1 MLSDASVKIESSEY
15 SRSATWG
22 KYLYLLIVLAAL
34 VIGLIE
40 WNRHWRENRFVGALA
55 REVVEKARASDNRSR
70 VLALRAYLRTH
81 VTYHGAP
88 YGNRPFFRAS
98 AMDTLRSG
106 KGYCGEVTRVFI
118 RMSKAVGVRAHRINL
133 YGSLLHVVAE
143 AELGSGDKVIVDCQY
158 TPQVAELERLE
169 QVIARPEYDG
179 YATLNLRRVG
189 LDRFIP
195 PIHWEIGPVSDWL
208 ESPHAIK
215 ASLWFLLVIGLTITR
230 RLLKRPEHLKGRFVE
245 GAPNAPNAMDEMTQ
259 PFELA
264 DKFSILR
271 CPDCGGELAFS
282 ADGMEFLCLSC
293 RERFPVRNG
302 IPQLISAPMRQA
314 LSGDSTGGRVDE
326 RRVATAESFG
336 FEWNRFPEMRVEWER
351 NFRDYMAPHSLEWFR
366 GKRLLDAG
374 CGSGRHAFYAARY
387 GAEVWAADLGAAV
400 EVARRNTAEQKCVAV
415 VQADLHNP
423 PFAADSFDM
432 VYSFGVLHHL
442 PDPEAVFRKLIRYV
456 KPGGWI
462 HIYLYWKAE
471 GQPIKRRL
479 LAMVTTI
486 RRVTVRIPH
495 RLLYYLAYPAA
506 TIAITLFVW
515 PYRLLSA
522 AGLSRIAEKLPMK
535 QYRRYPFRV
544 CVNDQFDRFS
554 APIEHRYTRAE
565 VVAWFE
571 RAGLEEISV
580 TPNFGWVATGRKP
593 E

>member
-1 MLSDASVKIESSEY
+1 MLSDASVNIESAGNPKIAI
-15 SRSATWG
+15 RG
-22 KYLYLLIVLAAL
+22 KHLYWLIVFVAL
-34 VIGLIE
+34 ILGLFE
-40 WNRHWRENRFVGALA
+40 WGRQWREDRFVGALA
-55 REVVEKARASDNRSR
+55 REVVEKAQASDNRSR
-70 VLALRAYLRTH
+70 VLALQAYLRTH
-81 VTYHGAP
+81 ISYHGAP
-88 YGNRPFFRAS
+88 YGDRPFFRAS
-98 AMDTLRSG
+98 AQDTLRSG
-106 KGYCGEVTRVFI
+106 KGYCGEVTRAFV
-118 RMSKAVGVRAHRINL
+118 RMSTAVGIRAHRINL
-133 YGSLLHVVAE
+133 YGRLLHVVAE
-143 AELGSGDKVIVDCQY
+143 AELGPGDKVIVDCQH
-158 TPQVAELERLE
+158 TPQVIELERLE
-169 QVIARPEYDG
+169 RVIARPEYG
-179 YATLNLRRVG
+179 SYATLNLRRLG
-189 LDRFIP
+189 LDRFISP
-195 PIHWEIGPVSDWL
+195 FQVEIGPLSDWL

-215 ASLWFLLVIGLTITR
+215 ASLWFLLAIGLTVAG
-230 RLLKRPEHLKGRFVE
+230 RLLKRPEHLKGRFVKD
-245 GAPNAPNAMDEMTQ
+245 APNEMDEILQ

-264 DKFSILR
+264 DKSSILR
-271 CPDCGGELAFS
+271 CPDCAGELS
-282 ADGMEFLCLSC
+282 VSTDVTEFLCLSC
-293 RERFPVRNG
+293 HGSFPVRNG
-302 IPQLISAPMRQA
+302 IPRLISAPMRQA
-314 LSGDSTGGRVDE
+314 LSGNFTDGRVDR

-351 NFRDYMAPHSLEWFR
+351 NFRDYMAPHSPEWFR

-374 CGSGRHAFYAARY
+374 CGSGRHAFYAAEY

-400 EVARRNTAEQKCVAV
+400 EVARRNTAEHRCVTV
-415 VQADLHNP
+415 VQADLHSP
-423 PFAADSFDM
+423 PFAPDSFDM

-471 GQPIKRRL
+471 GQPLKRRL
-479 LAMVTTI
+479 LALITAI
-486 RRVTVRIPH
+486 RRVTIRLPH

-506 TIAITLFVW
+506 MIAVTLFVW

-522 AGLSRIAEKLPMK
+522 MGLRGIAEKLPMN

-571 RAGLEEISV
+571 RAGLDEISV